1 MPQRSGRVS
10 VERST
15 PVTRGRRI
23 VILNQYALPAG
34 SAGIT
39 RHGDIGAELVRRG
52 YSVTVIASHFNYL
65 TRQPFVGRTMPT
77 RHAGVQFIWLRTGAY
92 SGNDSRRVRSM
103 AWFSAAATWTA
114 IRLRPRPDVI
124 IGSSPHLLAGGSAF
138 LAARLL
144 GRPWVLEVRDFW
156 PSALVDLGA
165 IARGGRL
172 HTGLE
177 RIERYLYAHA
187 NAVVTVPPAGHLRLD
202 EVGIDPA
209 KCIHI
214 PNSVAWDDDS
224 GDAPQPPLT
233 LQQIVA
239 SRRGRFILVYVGSL
253 GVTHDFDTFLKGV
266 ATIKSKADDVYQRL
280 AIVLVGDGVER
291 ERIERM
297 THEMGLTSISFH
309 SSVEKRVVPWVLS
322 RADAG
327 LMQAG
332 PAEYFKYGLSPNKLF
347 DYFAAGKPVLISSKM
362 PTIVDEAKA
371 GIRYRPGD
379 PDAVAD
385 AVIRMVR
392 TPPDELADMGA
403 RGRELTRTRYSV
415 AAVTDQYED
424 LIQALVAESAR

>member
-1 MPQRSGRVS
+1 MTHGQRV
-10 VERST
+10 
-15 PVTRGRRI
+15 

-39 RHGDIGAELVRRG
+39 RHGDIGSELVRRG
-52 YSVTVIASHFNYL
+52 HRVTVIASHFNYL
-65 TRQPFVGRTMPT
+65 TRRSFVDGAMPS

-92 SGNDSRRVRSM
+92 SGNDTRRVRSM

-124 IGSSPHLLAGGSAF
+124 IGSSPHLLAGLSAS

-144 GRPWVLEVRDFW
+144 RRPWILEIRDFW

-165 IARGGRL
+165 IAPGGRL

-177 RIERYLYAHA
+177 RIERYLYANA
-187 NAVVTVPPAGHLRLD
+187 NAVVTVPPHGHLRLE
-202 EVGIDPA
+202 EVGIDAA
-209 KCIHI
+209 KSIHI
-214 PNSVAWDDDS
+214 PNSVAWDGDS
-224 GDAPQPPLT
+224 GQAPQPPST
-233 LQQIVA
+233 LQEIVA
-239 SRRGRFILVYVGSL
+239 RPQGRFILIYVGSL

-266 ATIKSKADDVYQRL
+266 AAIKVKADDVYQRL

-291 ERIERM
+291 ERIERK
-297 THEMGLTSISFH
+297 TRDMGLTSVLFH
-309 SSVEKRVVPWVLS
+309 SSVEKRLVPWILS

-332 PAEYFKYGLSPNKLF
+332 PAAYFKYGLSPNKLF
-347 DYFAAGKPVLISSKM
+347 DYFAAGKPVLISSEM
-362 PTIVDEAKA
+362 PTIVDEANA

-392 TPPDELADMGA
+392 TPPHELAEMGA

-415 AAVTDQYED
+415 AAVTDQYEN
-424 LIQALVAESAR
+424 LIQALVAERAR